1 MRLSISKKISLSLLL
16 VLVLSI
22 ASMAWLTSK
31 SLQSGFNNYLKEK
44 QLIDLDKVALALSRY
59 YVEHGD
65 FRDLRHNPNVVRP
78 LIDAALGRVS
88 DRANF
93 AEPDEDRPPPAQARA
108 ERRRPPPARGTEPAR
123 RAPAML
129 DLGPRL
135 SLIDDR
141 GNPVFGPLRG
151 DISTLRKPVMA
162 GDQVVGVVLAP
173 LPEFTFEKTTLDF
186 VRSQLSRIFFLAIG
200 MIALATLIS
209 FWLGRHLVRPIAN
222 LRKVTQQI
230 ASGHL
235 AARAEVL
242 NQDEMG
248 DLAQHINVM
257 AKHLEVSDHKRK
269 KLMADLSHEL
279 RTPLTV
285 MRAEVEAVIDGVRPL
300 NMASIQSLEAEIH
313 HLNKLVD
320 DLHQLALVDA
330 GDLRFQFVELNVA
343 ELLADIGQRFQA
355 RMQAANLTLQIDVP
369 SRQVMM
375 RADSGRLTQVIE
387 NLLENSLRY
396 TDAGGQVILRL
407 TQQAGLVNICI
418 EDSAPGLE
426 AGQHQYM
433 FERLY
438 RGDQARSRI
447 KGGSGLGLSIC
458 RSLVLAHRGEIQASA
473 SDLGGVK
480 MNLLFLTLE

>member
-22 ASMAWLTSK
+22 VSMAWLTSK

-59 YVEHGD
+59 YAEHGD
-65 FRDLRHNPNVVRP
+65 FRNLRHNPNVVRP
-78 LIDAALGRVS
+78 LIDAALGRVP
-88 DRANF
+88 DRAEV
-93 AEPDEDRPPPAQARA
+93 ADPDEDRPPPEQARA
-108 ERRRPPPARGTEPAR
+108 ERRRPPPARRT
-123 RAPAML
+123 PAML

-141 GNPVFGPLRG
+141 GNPVFGPLRSE
-151 DISTLRKPVMA
+151 ISVLRKPVMS

-173 LPEFTFEKTTLDF
+173 LPKFTFEKTTLDF
-186 VRSQLSRIFFLAIG
+186 VRSQLNQLFFLAIG

-230 ASGHL
+230 ASGQL

-257 AKHLEVSDHKRK
+257 AKHLEASDHKRK

-300 NMASIQSLEAEIH
+300 NMASIHSLEAEIH

-330 GDLRFQFVELNVA
+330 GDLRFQFIELNVA

-355 RMQAANLTLQIDVP
+355 RMQAAQLTLQIDVP

-396 TDAGGQVILRL
+396 TDAGGQVLLRL
-407 TQQAGLVNICI
+407 TQQAGLLNICI

-426 AGQHQYM
+426 AGQHQHM

-438 RGDQARSRI
+438 RGDQARSRLS
-447 KGGSGLGLSIC
+447 GGSGLGLSIC
-458 RSLVLAHRGEIQASA
+458 RSLVLAHRGEIHASA
-473 SDLGGVK
+473 SALGGVK
-480 MNLLFLTLE
+480 MNLLFPTLE